1 MLTSTSSMG
10 SVVKWKKVSETTG
23 PQPRPR
29 HGHRAVAIKELLI
42 VFGGGNEGIVD
53 ELHVYNATSN
63 QWFIPN
69 TSGDIPQGCA
79 AYGFVVDGTRILVF
93 GGMVEYGKYSNELY
107 ELQAS
112 RWEWKHLRP
121 LPPNKGPY
129 PCPRLG
135 HSFTLIGHKVYLF
148 GGLAND
154 SNDPK
159 NNIPRYLN
167 DLYTLDISSPDALA
181 WDIPQTYGDSPPPRE
196 SHTAV
201 AYTDRYGV
209 SKLIVYGGMSGCRL
223 GDLWILSIDSMTW
236 SKPMVSGPAPLPRSL
251 HTATTI
257 KDKMYVFGG
266 WVPLLMDDVGVKVT
280 AHEKE
285 WKCTNQLACLNLETM
300 SWEDL
305 NLDTNE
311 ENMPRARAGH
321 CAASI
326 HTRMYIWSGRDGYR
340 KAWNNQVCC
349 KDLWY
354 LEVGAPGKCSRSQL
368 VRASTNS
375 LEIFWLPVPASD
387 MFLLQIQKY
396 DVPPDTF
403 QSSTPGMID
412 YSQLPFLT
420 PELAAKYTGTGT
432 TADAKDHVKSTAS
445 SVTSTVNSI
454 SPAAAASAAATAA
467 AVASVK
473 KTEYGYS
480 PATNL
485 TQPIFSQSA
494 AATAAATATIYR
506 ADSNS
511 GLSTPLVIQSPNVVR
526 SAVGP
531 IIKSE
536 TQTINANT
544 PIIISSSTAANQ
556 NATASPASSMTGIH
570 ALAAAASQTQKIKTV
585 SPQQVRVVQ
594 NSALGDTPKSPVPL
608 KFIQTQKSIA
618 SGTLQTSSN
627 VVFSTTLNSTGTMP
641 GAGIKLINA
650 APKPSPT
657 VIKSPASPQLGK
669 QIIIQKP
676 VTVAGA
682 TSSTGTGASP
692 QLVTLVKTSQGVAVT
707 PVNKMN
713 VVQGKPTTI
722 TSTLTSAVPGAAGMA
737 GKPTTVTQGTT
748 LVKLLG
754 PAGAAAAAGTAGGA
768 NKCMITNVVKTVP
781 ALGSNILKTAPQL
794 TATSVPRARVTLP
807 NKPQTIVIQKP
818 GLGGRPAHQII
829 VVTTGSNLRTVQTI
843 SVSQS
848 AGQTGTVP
856 ISSGTGGVSTIV
868 SAGGNP
874 VRMMVVSSAS
884 STPMVGKP
892 ITITV
897 PAGSG
902 IRKSLTITGKTSNL
916 TGATTQALT
925 FGGKPITLQMVG
937 GQKNVAI
944 ISNAAAAGGV
954 ASSTPNSTT
963 NLLLSPLTKFINAT
977 NTAATTSGIVTTTAD
992 ISSGS
997 ESVAVAATATTSRL
1011 ITTSGV
1017 ISTSNLVPL
1026 STAITNPAAIIA
1038 AAAPTTS
1045 TAVVTTLP
1053 ATTSSSTAVDQTVDV
1068 GFLDDSVAVKQA
1080 AKLVAA
1086 AASAA
1091 ATTAAAAASSA
1102 VVSTISEDR
1111 ASPSHN
1117 VLDTKTVV
1125 ESDTLDHTN
1134 AASKFLENVDK
1145 ITATASSPTLVESND
1160 VEMSEPTDSV
1170 TTADDV
1176 DVDESNVVKTVEEML
1191 HESGAA
1197 QNISEDDNVMSNDI
1211 EMKDVSENMILDEAP
1226 VTSSGG
1232 GSDPSEAAI
1241 DESASKDPQTTDS
1254 SSVIVGSV

>member
-1 MLTSTSSMG
+1 MS
-10 SVVKWKKVSETTG
+10 SVVKWKKVSDTSG

-121 LPPNKGPY
+121 LPPSKGPY

-236 SKPMVSGPAPLPRSL
+236 NKPLVSGPAPLPRSL

-354 LEVGAPGKCSRSQL
+354 LEVGSPGKCSRSQL

-432 TADAKDHVKSTAS
+432 TADIKDHVKSTS

-454 SPAAAASAAATAA
+454 SPAAAAATAA

-480 PATNL
+480 APATV

-511 GLSTPLVIQSPNVVR
+511 GLSTPLVIQSPNLVR
-526 SAVGP
+526 SAGP

-536 TQTINANT
+536 SQTINANT
-544 PIIISSSTAANQ
+544 PIIISSSTTSVNQ
-556 NATASPASSMTGIH
+556 NATGSPASSMTGIH

-627 VVFSTTLNSTGTMP
+627 VVFSTTLNSAGGMP
-641 GAGIKLINA
+641 GSGIKLINA

-676 VTVAGA
+676 VAVANA
-682 TSSTGTGASP
+682 TSSTGTAGSP
-692 QLVTLVKTSQGVAVT
+692 QLVTLVKTSQGMAVT

-713 VVQGKPTTI
+713 VVQGKPTI
-722 TSTLTSAVPGAAGMA
+722 TSTISTSVPGAAGIA
-737 GKPTTVTQGTT
+737 TKPTTVSQGTT

-754 PAGAAAAAGTAGGA
+754 PAGAAGAGTAGGP
-768 NKCMITNVVKTVP
+768 NKCMITNVVKTMP
-781 ALGSNILKTAPQL
+781 TLGSNILKTGPQL

-807 NKPQTIVIQKP
+807 SKPQTIVIQKP

-848 AGQTGTVP
+848 PGQSSTVP
-856 ISSGTGGVSTIV
+856 ISSGAGGVSTIV

-884 STPMVGKP
+884 ATPMVGKP

-902 IRKSLTITGKTSNL
+902 IRKSLTITGKTSNI

-944 ISNAAAAGGV
+944 ISNTAAGGV
-954 ASSTPNSTT
+954 TASSTTNSTT
-963 NLLLSPLTKFINAT
+963 NLLLSPLTKFINAAGT
-977 NTAATTSGIVTTTAD
+977 SVTTSGILTTTAD
-992 ISSGS
+992 LSSTATTATMSRLITSSGVISSS
-997 ESVAVAATATTSRL
+997 NVIPISATAVTSPVAAVAVAAPPTTTPAPVS
-1011 ITTSGV
+1011 
-1017 ISTSNLVPL
+1017 
-1026 STAITNPAAIIA
+1026 APAA
-1038 AAAPTTS
+1038 
-1045 TAVVTTLP
+1045 
-1053 ATTSSSTAVDQTVDV
+1053 DQNVDV

-1086 AASAA
+1086 AAAA
-1091 ATTAAAAASSA
+1091 AP
-1102 VVSTISEDR
+1102 ISEEP
-1111 ASPSHN
+1111 SPSHN
-1117 VLDTKTVV
+1117 VLDTKSIVNV
-1125 ESDTLDHTN
+1125 EPDTLDHAN
-1134 AASKFLENVDK
+1134 AASKFLENVEK
-1145 ITATASSPTLVESND
+1145 ITASSASPTPSSAVEPND
-1160 VEMSEPTDSV
+1160 VEMSEPIESDTSI
-1170 TTADDV
+1170 
-1176 DVDESNVVKTVEEML
+1176 DESNVIKTVDEML
-1191 HESGAA
+1191 SESNSA
-1197 QNISEDDNVMSNDI
+1197 QIKEDDSLMPEDI

-1226 VTSSGG
+1226 ATGG
-1232 GSDPSEAAI
+1232 DPDADEMAAI
-1241 DESASKDPQTTDS
+1241 VAENVEDPTSAEN

>member
-1 MLTSTSSMG
+1 MG
-10 SVVKWKKVSETTG
+10 SVVKWKRVSDTTG

-69 TSGDIPQGCA
+69 TSGDIPPGCA

-112 RWEWKHLRP
+112 RWEWKRLRP
-121 LPPNKGPY
+121 LPPAQGLY

-181 WDIPQTYGDSPPPRE
+181 WDVPETYGDSPPPRE

-236 SKPMVSGPAPLPRSL
+236 SKPLVSGPAPLPRSL

-266 WVPLLMDDVGVKVT
+266 WVPLLMDDVGLKVT
-280 AHEKE
+280 THEKE

-300 SWEDL
+300 SWEEL
-305 NLDTNE
+305 KLDTSE

-354 LEVGAPGKCSRSQL
+354 LEVGSPGKCSRSQL

-420 PELAAKYTGTGT
+420 PELAAKYTGTGS
-432 TADAKDHVKSTAS
+432 TADKEKPVVSS
-445 SVTSTVNSI
+445 SVSVNSI
-454 SPAAAASAAATAA
+454 MPAT
-467 AVASVK
+467 VK
-473 KTEYGYS
+473 KTEYSYS
-480 PATNL
+480 SSTS
-485 TQPIFSQSA
+485 QPVFSQS
-494 AATAAATATIYR
+494 TVFR
-506 ADSNS
+506 SDSNS
-511 GLSTPLVIQSPNVVR
+511 GLNTPLVIQSPNIR
-526 SAVGP
+526 SPAVKP
-531 IIKSE
+531 E
-536 TQTINANT
+536 TQTISPITANT
-544 PIIISSSTAANQ
+544 PIIISSSTSVSS
-556 NATASPASSMTGIH
+556 SPSPMTGIH
-570 ALAAAASQTQKIKTV
+570 ALAAAASQTQKMKTL
-585 SPQQVRVVQ
+585 SPQVRVLQ
-594 NSALGDTPKSPVPL
+594 NSETPKSTAVPL

-627 VVFSTTLNSTGTMP
+627 VVFSTLNSAITSGVSP
-641 GAGIKLINA
+641 QSIKLINA
-650 APKPSPT
+650 NPKPSPT
-657 VIKSPASPQLGK
+657 VIKSPGSPQIGK

-676 VTVAGA
+676 GSGVTSG
-682 TSSTGTGASP
+682 SASP
-692 QLVTLVKTSQGVAVT
+692 QLVTLVKTSQGMAVT
-707 PVNKMN
+707 PVSKMN
-713 VVQGKPTTI
+713 VQGKPTTI
-722 TSTLTSAVPGAAGMA
+722 T
-737 GKPTTVTQGTT
+737 TTGTANKTNVTQGAT

-754 PAGAAAAAGTAGGA
+754 PGAQG
-768 NKCMITNVVKTVP
+768 NKCMITNVKTMQPVG
-781 ALGSNILKTAPQL
+781 ANILKTTPQL
-794 TATSVPRARVTLP
+794 SATSIPRARVSLP

-818 GLGGRPAHQII
+818 GVGGRPAHQII
-829 VVTTGSNLRTVQTI
+829 VVTTGSNVRTLQTI
-843 SVSQS
+843 SVTQ
-848 AGQTGTVP
+848 AGQTSTMP
-856 ISSGTGGVSTIV
+856 ISSGVSTIV

-874 VRMMVVSSAS
+874 VRMMVVSSANA
-884 STPMVGKP
+884 TPMVGKP

-897 PAGSG
+897 PAGG
-902 IRKSLTITGKTSNL
+902 GMRKSVTITGKTGM
-916 TGATTQALT
+916 TGTTQALI
-925 FGGKPITLQMVG
+925 GGKPITLQMVG

-944 ISNAAAAGGV
+944 ISNAGT
-954 ASSTPNSTT
+954 TPTLANTSNA
-963 NLLLSPLTKFINAT
+963 NLLLSPLTKFIT
-977 NTAATTSGIVTTTAD
+977 SATTLSD
-992 ISSGS
+992 SSVL
-997 ESVAVAATATTSRL
+997 ETSRL
-1011 ITTSGV
+1011 TPV
-1017 ISTSNLVPL
+1017 ISAAVPTL
-1026 STAITNPAAIIA
+1026 K
-1038 AAAPTTS
+1038 TS
-1045 TAVVTTLP
+1045 TENA
-1053 ATTSSSTAVDQTVDV
+1053 TVDV

-1080 AKLVAA
+1080 KLVEDT
-1086 AASAA
+1086 SQQN
-1091 ATTAAAAASSA
+1091 A
-1102 VVSTISEDR
+1102 VD
-1111 ASPSHN
+1111 AKH
-1117 VLDTKTVV
+1117 LDDMT
-1125 ESDTLDHTN
+1125 
-1134 AASKFLENVDK
+1134 ASKFLENVEK
-1145 ITATASSPTLVESND
+1145 ITGTVDDDVEMRDDIETISQATESDLKVMKTVDEMLNERHTKELSQDVEMKDISESMACDESND
-1160 VEMSEPTDSV
+1160 G
-1170 TTADDV
+1170 ADAP
-1176 DVDESNVVKTVEEML
+1176 N
-1191 HESGAA
+1191 
-1197 QNISEDDNVMSNDI
+1197 DDAEKS
-1211 EMKDVSENMILDEAP
+1211 
-1226 VTSSGG
+1226 T
-1232 GSDPSEAAI
+1232 
-1241 DESASKDPQTTDS
+1241 
-1254 SSVIVGSV
+1254 VIVGSV

>member
-1 MLTSTSSMG
+1 MG
-10 SVVKWKKVSETTG
+10 SVVKWKRVLDTSG

-53 ELHVYNATSN
+53 ELHVYNASSN

-69 TSGDIPQGCA
+69 TSGDIPPGCA

-112 RWEWKHLRP
+112 RWEWKRLRP
-121 LPPNKGPY
+121 LPPKKGPV

-167 DLYTLDISSPDALA
+167 DLYTLDISSSDSLA
-181 WDIPQTYGDSPPPRE
+181 WDIPETYGDSPPPRE

-201 AYTDRYGV
+201 AYTDRFGV

-236 SKPMVSGPAPLPRSL
+236 SKPLVSGPAPLPRSL

-266 WVPLLMDDVGVKVT
+266 WVPLLMDDIGLKGT
-280 AHEKE
+280 THEKE
-285 WKCTNQLACLNLETM
+285 WKCTNQLACLNLESMT
-300 SWEDL
+300 WEEL
-305 NLDTNE
+305 QLDTTE

-354 LEVGAPGKCSRSQL
+354 LEVGPPGKCSRSQL

-375 LEIFWLPVPASD
+375 LEIFWLPVPAAD

-432 TADAKDHVKSTAS
+432 TADTVPQPKEQKVVTT
-445 SVTSTVNSI
+445 TSTTTPI
-454 SPAAAASAAATAA
+454 AATNSSLIT
-467 AVASVK
+467 ASVK
-473 KTEYGYS
+473 KTEFNYTS
-480 PATNL
+480 AV
-485 TQPIFSQSA
+485 TQPILSQA
-494 AATAAATATIYR
+494 GATFRTETANAT
-506 ADSNS
+506 
-511 GLSTPLVIQSPNVVR
+511 LSTPIVMRNQ
-526 SAVGP
+526 
-531 IIKSE
+531 IIKPDF
-536 TQTINANT
+536 QTSTNAAQAISQITANT
-544 PIIISSSTAANQ
+544 PIIISSTTPVSGSVTPVSPST
-556 NATASPASSMTGIH
+556 MTGIH
-570 ALAAAASQTQKIKTV
+570 ALAAAAANTQKMKTI

-594 NSALGDTPKSPVPL
+594 SSTSAVASGDATTAPKTTTVPL

-618 SGTLQTSSN
+618 SGTLQTSSS
-627 VVFSTTLNSTGTMP
+627 VVFSTTLNSALNA
-641 GAGIKLINA
+641 AGGVTPQNIKLINA

-657 VIKSPASPQLGK
+657 VIKSPSSPQLGK

-676 VTVAGA
+676 ATAVSTTSTVGA
-682 TSSTGTGASP
+682 AVSP

-707 PVNKMN
+707 PMAKMN
-713 VVQGKPTTI
+713 VVQGKPTAGSVVT
-722 TSTLTSAVPGAAGMA
+722 TLTSPVV
-737 GKPTTVTQGTT
+737 TTTGLQGNKVMPNVTQGAT

-754 PAGAAAAAGTAGGA
+754 AAGQSAG
-768 NKCMITNVVKTVP
+768 KRMITNVKTMQTVP
-781 ALGSNILKTAPQL
+781 ANVLKTGGAQL
-794 TATSVPRARVTLP
+794 AATSVPRARVALP
-807 NKPQTIVIQKP
+807 TKPQTIVIQKP
-818 GLGGRPAHQII
+818 GLGGRPPHQII
-829 VVTTGSNLRTVQTI
+829 VVTTGSNLRAMQTI
-843 SVSQS
+843 SMSQ
-848 AGQTGTVP
+848 AGQTSGGVSM
-856 ISSGTGGVSTIV
+856 SSLAAGGGGVSTIM

-884 STPMVGKP
+884 ASPTMLGKP

-902 IRKSLTITGKTSNL
+902 IRKSLTIAGKTSSL
-916 TGATTQALT
+916 GAAGTTQALT

-944 ISNAAAAGGV
+944 ISSNAMAAGANSPTLAVNTSNAA
-954 ASSTPNSTT
+954 
-963 NLLLSPLTKFINAT
+963 NLLLSPLTKFI
-977 NTAATTSGIVTTTAD
+977 
-992 ISSGS
+992 
-997 ESVAVAATATTSRL
+997 
-1011 ITTSGV
+1011 
-1017 ISTSNLVPL
+1017 
-1026 STAITNPAAIIA
+1026 
-1038 AAAPTTS
+1038 TTS
-1045 TAVVTTLP
+1045 TAAVASTVGSPSSSAESPSAIVASSTSSQQQRFISTPTVISTALP
-1053 ATTSSSTAVDQTVDV
+1053 TIKTAMSTTTSTTDTTASAATDG
-1068 GFLDDSVAVKQA
+1068 GFLDDSVTGKV
-1080 AKLVAA
+1080 VAA
-1086 AASAA
+1086 PTDNAPTTSAASQEES
-1091 ATTAAAAASSA
+1091 ASQH
-1102 VVSTISEDR
+1102 D
-1111 ASPSHN
+1111 
-1117 VLDTKTVV
+1117 DT
-1125 ESDTLDHTN
+1125 
-1134 AASKFLENVDK
+1134 ASKFLEPVEK
-1145 ITATASSPTLVESND
+1145 IESTLAADAAAAAALLQSADQPRESNE
-1160 VEMSEPTDSV
+1160 VEMAESDERE
-1170 TTADDV
+1170 AD
-1176 DVDESNVVKTVEEML
+1176 EGLNMMKTVEEML
-1191 HESGAA
+1191 NEGAA
-1197 QNISEDDNVMSNDI
+1197 LDEEQQRTEADCADV
-1211 EMKDVSENMILDEAP
+1211 EMRDVSAP
-1226 VTSSGG
+1226 ADDQQNPA
-1232 GSDPSEAAI
+1232 SD
-1241 DESASKDPQTTDS
+1241 SAMAMMDG
-1254 SSVIVGSV
+1254 V

>member
-1 MLTSTSSMG
+1 ME
-10 SVVKWKKVSETTG
+10 SVVKWKRVLDTGG

-53 ELHVYNATSN
+53 ELHVYNASGN

-69 TSGDIPQGCA
+69 TSGDIPPGCA

-112 RWEWKHLRP
+112 RWEWKRLRP
-121 LPPNKGPY
+121 LPPKKGPI

-167 DLYTLDISSPDALA
+167 DLYTLDISSSDSLA
-181 WDIPQTYGDSPPPRE
+181 WDIPETYGDSPPPRE

-201 AYTDRYGV
+201 AYTDRFGV

-236 SKPMVSGPAPLPRSL
+236 SKPLVSGPAPLPRSL

-266 WVPLLMDDVGVKVT
+266 WVPLLMDDIGLKGT
-280 AHEKE
+280 THEKE

-300 SWEDL
+300 TWEEL
-305 NLDTNE
+305 NLDTTE

-354 LEVGAPGKCSRSQL
+354 LEVGPPGKCSRSQL

-375 LEIFWLPVPASD
+375 LEIFWLPVPAAD

-432 TADAKDHVKSTAS
+432 TADAATTKEQKVVA
-445 SVTSTVNSI
+445 TSATT
-454 SPAAAASAAATAA
+454 PTTPLAAANSSLIT
-467 AVASVK
+467 ASVK
-473 KTEYGYS
+473 KTEFNYTS
-480 PATNL
+480 AVS
-485 TQPIFSQSA
+485 QPIQSVGGFRTE
-494 AATAAATATIYR
+494 AT
-506 ADSNS
+506 NS
-511 GLSTPLVIQSPNVVR
+511 GLTTPLVIQSPTARNQ
-526 SAVGP
+526 
-531 IIKSE
+531 IKSDL
-536 TQTINANT
+536 QTTTAVQAISPITANT
-544 PIIISSSTAANQ
+544 PIIISSTTPVSSAVTPVSPST
-556 NATASPASSMTGIH
+556 MTGIH
-570 ALAAAASQTQKIKTV
+570 ALAAAAANTQKIKTI

-594 NSALGDTPKSPVPL
+594 SSTPVMAAGDAATPKSTAVPL

-618 SGTLQTSSN
+618 SGTLQTSSS
-627 VVFSTTLNSTGTMP
+627 VVFSTTLNSAINA
-641 GAGIKLINA
+641 AGGVTPQNIKLINA
-650 APKPSPT
+650 SPKPSPT
-657 VIKSPASPQLGK
+657 VIKSPGSPQLGK

-676 VTVAGA
+676 AGSTTAA
-682 TSSTGTGASP
+682 TAAVSP

-707 PVNKMN
+707 PMTKMN
-713 VVQGKPTTI
+713 VVQGKPTVSSVVT
-722 TSTLTSAVPGAAGMA
+722 TLSGQAAAAAAGLPA
-737 GKPTTVTQGTT
+737 NKVVPNVTQGAT

-754 PAGAAAAAGTAGGA
+754 AAAGQQANKRVITNVKTMQTLPANMLKTAAGGA
-768 NKCMITNVVKTVP
+768 
-781 ALGSNILKTAPQL
+781 QL
-794 TATSVPRARVTLP
+794 AAGGAQLAATSVPRARVALP
-807 NKPQTIVIQKP
+807 AKPQTIVIQKP
-818 GLGGRPAHQII
+818 GVGGRPPHQII
-829 VVTTGSNLRTVQTI
+829 VVTTGSNLRAVQTI
-843 SVSQS
+843 SMSQ
-848 AGQTGTVP
+848 AGGQTTAIGGGGT
-856 ISSGTGGVSTIV
+856 IM

-884 STPMVGKP
+884 ASPTMVGKP

-916 TGATTQALT
+916 GVAGSTQGLT
-925 FGGKPITLQMVG
+925 FGGKPITLQMVS
-937 GQKNVAI
+937 GQKSVAI
-944 ISNAAAAGGV
+944 ISPNAANSPVLGANTSTAA
-954 ASSTPNSTT
+954 A
-963 NLLLSPLTKFINAT
+963 NLLLSPLTKFI
-977 NTAATTSGIVTTTAD
+977 
-992 ISSGS
+992 
-997 ESVAVAATATTSRL
+997 
-1011 ITTSGV
+1011 
-1017 ISTSNLVPL
+1017 
-1026 STAITNPAAIIA
+1026 
-1038 AAAPTTS
+1038 TTS
-1045 TAVVTTLP
+1045 TAALTPTAAGSTMSTIESPSVVSLDASSGHITVTSQHQRLVPAPTVISTALPTVKSAVPTTLP
-1053 ATTSSSTAVDQTVDV
+1053 TVVDAAATAAIDG
-1068 GFLDDSVAVKQA
+1068 GFLDDSVTGK
-1080 AKLVAA
+1080 VAP
-1086 AASAA
+1086 AASQ
-1091 ATTAAAAASSA
+1091 
-1102 VVSTISEDR
+1102 ED
-1111 ASPSHN
+1111 
-1117 VLDTKTVV
+1117 
-1125 ESDTLDHTN
+1125 ESGAPNDDAN
-1134 AASKFLENVDK
+1134 KFLENVEK
-1145 ITATASSPTLVESND
+1145 IESSLAAALMQSTDAAKVANED
-1160 VEMSEPTDSV
+1160 VEMAESAERDE
-1170 TTADDV
+1170 
-1176 DVDESNVVKTVEEML
+1176 DESLKVMKTVEEML
-1191 HESGAA
+1191 NDGGLDDAESA
-1197 QNISEDDNVMSNDI
+1197 Q
-1211 EMKDVSENMILDEAP
+1211 
-1226 VTSSGG
+1226 
-1232 GSDPSEAAI
+1232 PSEAPSCAT
-1241 DESASKDPQTTDS
+1241 DVEMTDVSAAGGAASETAAVMVDG
-1254 SSVIVGSV
+1254 V